1 MSVTTVK
8 ASSKQPDIQYAPNL
22 EKYQARTKLRLQ
34 SQDLPT
40 TLPDGFPSQLTGD
53 LVWEGETLKDKY
65 NWTYELNS
73 AEVQEIE
80 DGLAHFK
87 GMNAPT

>member
-1 MSVTTVK
+1 MSTTTVQ
-8 ASSKQPDIQYAPNL
+8 AVSKQPDIQYAPDF

-40 TLPDGFPSQLTGD
+40 TLPDGFPSQLTGG
-53 LVWEGETLKDKY
+53 LVWEGKTLKDKY

-73 AEVQEIE
+73 TEVQEIE
-80 DGLAHFK
+80 EGLAHFK
-87 GMNAPT
+87 GMIAPM